1 MNTGKIIGLRPGD
14 LDLAATLNS
23 GQMFRWTRD
32 ADGAWRG
39 MVGARRLRLSQS
51 ADTAESVTV
60 YWEAEGDDSESAV
73 RSFLRLDDA
82 DLPAL
87 AGKWSANDLSFA
99 EAWAARP
106 GIRILRQD
114 PEECFFAFLCASV
127 APIARIRGMLT
138 AVAAEYG
145 TPHGDGWTQF
155 PNAARLAAASETRLR
170 DLGLGFRARR
180 IVEAATLL
188 AQQPENHIAALRS
201 ASHTDAKQ
209 ALTRFFG
216 VGEKIADCI
225 CLFALNK
232 DGAIPVDT
240 HIWRIARARYAPE
253 LAGNSLTPANY
264 AKVTAAF
271 HAHFGLMAGWA
282 QQILFYRAAVAR
294 HK

>member
-1 MNTGKIIGLRPGD
+1 MHNGTITGLRPGD

-39 MVGARRLRLSQS
+39 MVGANRLRLMQS
-51 ADTAESVTV
+51 EDLSSVF
-60 YWEAEGDDSESAV
+60 WETDSDDAAMV
-73 RSFLRLDDA
+73 RSFLRLDDT

-87 AGKWSANDLSFA
+87 AAQWSANDPSFA

-106 GIRILRQD
+106 GVRILRQHS
-114 PEECFFAFLCASV
+114 EECFFAFLCASV

-145 TPHGDGWTQF
+145 TPHGEGWTQF
-155 PNAARLAAASETRLR
+155 PDAARLAAASETRLR
-170 DLGLGFRARR
+170 NLGLGFRARR

-188 AQQPENHIAALRS
+188 AQQPDDHLSALRS
-201 ASHTDAKQ
+201 ASYADARH

-216 VGEKIADCI
+216 VGAKIADCI
-225 CLFALNK
+225 CLFALDK

-240 HIWRIARARYAPE
+240 HIWRIARTRYAPE
-253 LAGNSLTPANY
+253 LAGKSLTPANY
-264 AKVTAAF
+264 DKVTLAF
-271 HAHFGLMAGWA
+271 HQHFGPMAGWA
-282 QQILFYRAAVAR
+282 QQILFYRAAVR
-294 HK
+294 REK